1 MFFLRFNINMLNIS
15 LDELRLI
22 PQNRNIRDYVN
33 KSGKDLIKA
42 PISEIEEAG
51 KNLTELKK
59 RLRFKKFH
67 GDINTVD
74 YDDLDNYD
82 YDFVDDDEYKKIG
95 SIRRLFKGFDRDYYK
110 SIRTDG
116 GFAGRNNNYIEYK
129 SKGDRHENLSSE
141 EYLDII
147 RPYL

>member
-1 MFFLRFNINMLNIS
+1 MNFIIFKKFLLLLENINMLNIS

-33 KSGKDLIKA
+33 KSEKDLIKA
-42 PISEIEEAG
+42 PTSEIEEAG

-59 RLRFKKFH
+59 RLRFKKF
-67 GDINTVD
+67 
-74 YDDLDNYD
+74 
-82 YDFVDDDEYKKIG
+82 EYGKIG
-95 SIRRLFKGFDRDYYK
+95 SSRRLFKGFDRDYYK

-129 SKGDRHENLSSE
+129 SRGIDMRIYHPKNIL
-141 EYLDII
+141 I
-147 RPYL
+147 

>member
-33 KSGKDLIKA
+33 KSEKDLIKA
-42 PISEIEEAG
+42 PTSEIEEAG

-59 RLRFKKFH
+59 RLRFKKF
-67 GDINTVD
+67 
-74 YDDLDNYD
+74 
-82 YDFVDDDEYKKIG
+82 EYGKIG
-95 SIRRLFKGFDRDYYK
+95 SSRRLFKGFDRDYYK

-129 SKGDRHENLSSE
+129 SRGIDMRIYHPKNIL
-141 EYLDII
+141 I
-147 RPYL
+147 